1 MNKKNAE
8 DYAKE
13 LELIKQQ
20 AQRIE
25 REENTP
31 EGQKRIKRGNIII
44 IITLI
49 LFILMIIT
57 LFFGGM
63 FFDDKSVAGIIFIF
77 LGIIVLL
84 LGFYQNRVS
93 AVTYSFLLAAS
104 GISIL
109 RGNGIEVFLLFPS
122 IFVLGMLFKS
132 IENSKPLIRLL
143 RKMKPLKQ
151 VCTEKVTAVCINAN
165 EKDRLDL
172 NKENIDVI
180 PRFVVVTT
188 QRRYGLRISTQMV
201 RTLFCPIY
209 KFDFGGMI
217 YTLCDDYYSISKTEE
232 GESCEILINPENPQ
246 EFYDEKRY
254 KSDARQIFRTLHII
268 PTIVGIVLLIF
279 ASAVLIG
286 NYHDLLG

>member
-31 EGQKRIKRGNIII
+31 EGQKRIKRGNIIM

-57 LFFGGM
+57 FFFGGM

-77 LGIIVLL
+77 LGIVVLL

-104 GISIL
+104 GIAII

-122 IFVLGMLFKS
+122 IFVLGMLFES
-132 IENSKPLIRLL
+132 IKNSKPLIRLL

-165 EKDRLDL
+165 KKSAPVLI
-172 NKENIDVI
+172 KENIDVI
-180 PRFVVVTT
+180 PRYVVVTK
-188 QRRYGLRISTQMV
+188 RRRNKTSIGTEEIYYY
-201 RTLFCPIY
+201 FCPIY
-209 KFDFGGMI
+209 ELNYYGTK
-217 YTLCDDYYSISKTEE
+217 YTLCDNYYGITKTEE
-232 GESCEILINPENPQ
+232 GESREILINPENPQ

-254 KSDARQIFRTLHII
+254 KSDVRQILKTIPVLALII
-268 PTIVGIVLLIF
+268 MMTIFIGV
-279 ASAVLIG
+279 AVFIS
-286 NYHDLLG
+286 NYDILLG